1 MKIRDILILIAIAIL
16 LSAVSIQIG
25 QWSYSWLPPQAS
37 TESGLIDNT
46 ISFLVTLG
54 SFIFLGVTGT
64 VIYSVILHRASE
76 EDLTDGLPIEGNI
89 TLEVVWTVIPVF
101 LVIWIAGYSY
111 NIYQQ
116 MGIQAPGHGSH
127 PNMLMDAA
135 YAETLNSSGKENLES
150 SDSLVTPV
158 ENTVENIQVDAKQWA
173 WVFRY
178 PESNVTSTEL
188 HLPVN
193 QRIRFALQS
202 EDVIHGFYV
211 PAFRV
216 KQDIVPNETI
226 NFELTPTRI
235 GEYRLSDSQY
245 SGTYFAA
252 MEANVVV
259 ESAEDYQK
267 WLHQAAKQKPSIANN
282 QAAQE
287 YAQNEQQEF
296 QNGWQTVPPAAPPLV
311 NYHT

>member
-1 MKIRDILILIAIAIL
+1 MKIRDTLILIAIAL
-16 LSAVSIQIG
+16 LLAVVSIQIG
-25 QWSYSWLPPQAS
+25 QWAYSWLPPQAS
-37 TESGLIDNT
+37 SESQLIDNT

-64 VIYSVILHRASE
+64 VLYSVILHRATE

-89 TLEVVWTVIPVF
+89 TLEVVWTVIPVV
-101 LVIWIAGYSY
+101 LVVWIAGYSY

-116 MGIQAPGHGSH
+116 MGVQAPGHGSH
-127 PNMLMDAA
+127 QNMGMEAA
-135 YAETLNSSGKENLES
+135 YAASLES
-150 SDSLVTPV
+150 PMDSSIGSEATL
-158 ENTVENIQVDAKQWA
+158 VENIEVDAKQWA

-178 PESNVTSTEL
+178 PGSNITSTEL

-211 PAFRV
+211 PAFRL
-216 KQDIVPNETI
+216 KQDIVPNENI
-226 NFELTPTRI
+226 SLEVTPTRI
-235 GEYRLSDSQY
+235 GQYRLSDSQY

-259 ESAEDYQK
+259 ESQEDYQK
-267 WLHQAAKQKPSIANN
+267 WLHEAARQKPSLAHN

-296 QNGWQTVPPAAPPLV
+296 KNGWKTVPPAAPPLV